1 MHIPII
7 KLYKVAIGL
16 RRSNNMSPMA
26 YGQSVFTRE
35 ASFMA
40 MFNNCIVLFKTWL
53 PRIPMIL
60 KTLVLNWLHLS
71 SASAK
76 QDSRT
81 ELTVAIIRSF
91 MNYSMPV
98 SKQQRGS
105 IYDHGIKGPM
115 WVSKVCLPAPE
126 DDARTAVIEAINALK
141 LSGEEDFET
150 PKVVPVEA
158 EWTGYRRGVDEK
170 TAQPDM
176 SEEEKYRELKKDS
189 PVDMAILYFHGGAF
203 LSVNPHRSS

>member
-1 MHIPII
+1 M
-7 KLYKVAIGL
+7 
-16 RRSNNMSPMA
+16 
-26 YGQSVFTRE
+26 
-35 ASFMA
+35 
-40 MFNNCIVLFKTWL
+40 LFDL
-53 PRIPMIL
+53 L

-91 MNYSMPV
+91 MNYSTSV
-98 SKQQRGS
+98 SKQQQS
-105 IYDHGIKGPM
+105 SMHDHGVKGPM

-126 DDARTAVIEAINALK
+126 DNVKTAVIEAINALK

-158 EWTGYRRGVDEK
+158 EWTGYRRGVDGR

-176 SEEEKYRELKKDS
+176 SEEERYRELKKDS
-189 PVDMAILYFHGGAF
+189 PADMAILYFHGGAF
-203 LSVNPHRSS
+203 LSVSPHRSR